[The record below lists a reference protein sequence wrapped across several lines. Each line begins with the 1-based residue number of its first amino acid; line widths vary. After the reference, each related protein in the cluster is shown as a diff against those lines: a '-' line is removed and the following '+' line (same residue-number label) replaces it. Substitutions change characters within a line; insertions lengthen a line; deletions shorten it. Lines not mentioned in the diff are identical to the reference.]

1 MRLQLN
7 YWLEKMKNKKEIL
20 KFSPAHRIE
29 NVKEYYFSVKLK
41 EIAAMKA
48 AGEDVINLGIGSP
61 DLPPSDATVK
71 ALNDCALR
79 TDSHGYQSYIGLP
92 ELRAGFADFYKRK
105 YGVNLDPACEIL
117 PLMGSKEGVMHISM
131 AFVNPGDGVLIPNP
145 GYPTYASVSKLVGAK
160 IINYSLRE
168 KDNWFPDFEELEKQN
183 AAGKIHL
190 DKVKLMWCNYPN
202 MPTGANANMALFKR
216 LVAFGKKHGIIIC
229 HDNPYSFILNE
240 HPISILA
247 VPGAKDVCI
256 ELNSMSKTFNMPG
269 WRIGMAA
276 SNKQFI
282 QWILRVKSNMDSGM
296 FKGLQLAAVEALKAP
311 DSWYKK
317 INKVYGERRG
327 LAAKILES
335 IGCEVRKDQSGLFL
349 WGRVKNARPTT
360 GRAAKK
366 EQNTVVIS
374 AGQKICDDL
383 LHEKK
388 IFLAPGF
395 IFGSEGDNYIR
406 ISLCANKQMLVKA
419 LNKIT
424 SKSDEKIKS

>member
-1 MRLQLN
+1 
-7 YWLEKMKNKKEIL
+7 MKNKKEIL

-168 KDNWFPDFEELEKQN
+168 KNNWFPDFEELEKQN

-296 FKGLQLAAVEALKAP
+296 FKGLQLAAVEALKVP

-317 INKVYGERRG
+317 INKVYGERRD